1 MLKKFAP
8 IAIALSLA
16 AGALPVA
23 AEVLPAGS
31 PAVERFAER
40 QLVGVYK
47 MQPVYA
53 LGQTIEPGI
62 MRVGYHPELG
72 LLLAQNDKL
81 LALTL
86 QSVDTDHQSANF
98 LDEAGGLVTFRA
110 SLGTA
115 SLTMAS
121 GTTFSMIHIRPLA
134 PQDVD
139 AIQHAMALAGAVA
152 APQQAPVAQPATAP
166 AAAAQPRPSFDCAKA
181 STAIEGM
188 ICGNAEL
195 ADLDSRLAV
204 AYRDLRQVAD
214 DPEREKRDQ
223 VAWVREVRN
232 ACKTVDCLLQ
242 TYTERVDDL
251 EATAQ
256 YLSKP
261 AAFR

>member
-152 APQQAPVAQPATAP
+152 APQQAPVAQP
-166 AAAAQPRPSFDCAKA
+166 RPSFDCAKA